1 MNPYWNKAD
10 VHMHTTYSDGTAGV
24 QAVLEYVAMYTD
36 LRVIAITDHD
46 TIEGALEAQRLAPAY
61 GIDVIV
67 GEEVSTAEGHLL
79 ALFIEQRLPPGRPA
93 AETIAAVHA
102 QGGLCVPAHPFGWLV
117 PSLGWRGLERRAAGA
132 NPEWPIDGIE
142 TFNASLWLAYNNTRA
157 AQLGAQIDVSSL
169 GGSDSHHL
177 ATIGR
182 GYTLFPGRTAADL
195 RAAIVRREVQAGGS
209 FWGWPAVA
217 QIARL
222 QLWRIAGNLV
232 RGARRAAPEHGN
244 A

>member
-1 MNPYWNKAD
+1 
-10 VHMHTTYSDGTAGV
+10 
-24 QAVLEYVAMYTD
+24 
-36 LRVIAITDHD
+36 
-46 TIEGALEAQRLAPAY
+46 
-61 GIDVIV
+61 
-67 GEEVSTAEGHLL
+67 
-79 ALFIEQRLPPGRPA
+79 
-93 AETIAAVHA
+93 
-102 QGGLCVPAHPFGWLV
+102 V
-117 PSLGWRGLERRAAGA
+117 PSLGWRGLERRAVGA
-132 NPEWPIDGIE
+132 SPDWPIDGIE
-142 TFNASLWLAYNNTRA
+142 AFNASLWLAYNNRLAAKLA
-157 AQLGAQIDVSSL
+157 AQLGVNSF

-195 RAAIVRREVQAGGS
+195 RAAIMRREVQAGGS

-232 RGARRAAPEHGN
+232 RVVRRAPEHGN